1 MALFTNPIGSQI
13 VTGTPESVA
22 ARYAGLEQQAGESLR
37 DYYTRLRA
45 TREGGILGTS
55 GLPPAMPKE
64 ESTVAEEAVKELTC
78 PDGYILQNGAC
89 VPAGRSGDAV
99 ESVDALP
106 TVRWEAGDDPFGTGL
121 NYGGYTTGL
130 AGGQGMTGDAAV
142 DMGFGLMNYGG
153 KIVGALT
160 NPLLGKL
167 VEAGGGWMLDNEIDK
182 RAASIDALTP
192 NVNDPAYA
200 NPAGFD
206 EPAMTVSDK
215 YGNVRT
221 LTGSQVGADLDLV
234 RNTMPSGNLQS
245 GLFDSNAF
253 GNANEAKAVLQF
265 GLGSDQQF
273 KAIDDQFAS
282 LPVTTGSTKTTSVS
296 SVLSTPTSYYQPA
309 VATPAPQYMDFG
321 FTNTGTTGLNAEEQA
336 LSQALATGS
345 DSNAYNSGGLMSDA
359 ASITQVSQDAF
370 EQAMAQDADNR
381 SNYSSSSSSSGS
393 SGSSSPSSSG
403 GSRVTDRNGNS
414 ISTGTG
420 GTVQGRSSSSSSSSS
435 SSGGGGTY
443 CCTAMR
449 KNGDWT
455 SPKRLYRMHKWHYDQ
470 PQWWRDG
477 YDVWGKILAD
487 NLFTE
492 KGNVW
497 SKLMNAFYDHHVAKK
512 PATIKS
518 AIADVIMYP
527 AVFAIGMTK
536 KLTGKHVDIVEV
548 GE

>member
-78 PDGYILQNGAC
+78 PDGYILQDGAC
-89 VPAGRSGDAV
+89 VPAGRSGDTV

-206 EPAMTVSDK
+206 EPAITVSDK

-253 GNANEAKAVLQF
+253 GNADEAKAVLEF

-321 FTNTGTTGLNAEEQA
+321 FTNTGTSGLNAEEQA

-370 EQAMAQDADNR
+370 EQAMAQDAANR
-381 SNYSSSSSSSGS
+381 SNYSSSSDSGS
-393 SGSSSPSSSG
+393 SYSAPSTQVSQDEFEAAMAEDTS
-403 GSRVTDRNGNS
+403 N
-414 ISTGTG
+414 
-420 GTVQGRSSSSSSSSS
+420 RSSSSSSSD
-435 SSGGGGTY
+435 SGGGSSGTY

-477 YDVWGKILAD
+477 YDVWGKVLAD
-487 NLFTE
+487 NLLQK

-497 SKLMNAFYDHHVAKK
+497 SKIMNAFYEHRVAKK
-512 PATIKS
+512 PASVKS
-518 AIADVIMYP
+518 VIADVMVYP
-527 AVFAIGMTK
+527 AVFVIGMTK

>member
-192 NVNDPAYA
+192 NVKDPAYA

-253 GNANEAKAVLQF
+253 GNADEAKAVLEF

-370 EQAMAQDADNR
+370 EAAIAQDTANK
-381 SNYSSSSSSSGS
+381 
-393 SGSSSPSSSG
+393 
-403 GSRVTDRNGNS
+403 
-414 ISTGTG
+414 
-420 GTVQGRSSSSSSSSS
+420 SSSSSSSSS
-435 SSGGGGTY
+435 PSSSSSSSSNRSSSSSYGGNTSTSGNSSGGYSTGSSGSSSYGG
-443 CCTAMR
+443 
-449 KNGDWT
+449 NT
-455 SPKRLYRMHKWHYDQ
+455 SR
-470 PQWWRDG
+470 G
-477 YDVWGKILAD
+477 YTSGYGGW
-487 NLFTE
+487 
-492 KGNVW
+492 
-497 SKLMNAFYDHHVAKK
+497 
-512 PATIKS
+512 
-518 AIADVIMYP
+518 
-527 AVFAIGMTK
+527 
-536 KLTGKHVDIVEV
+536 
-548 GE
+548 